1 MTKNLKTNSETAS
14 TVKQVQCLKD
24 SLTKL
29 YGRANEEDFDAQRC
43 LDVLA
48 ALDSLPVT
56 LEVLSE
62 TLIGTIV
69 SKFKSV
75 ASEGDKVSTSA
86 KSLVKKWKSLAKTQ
100 LQSTVVDQASQ
111 RSKMPEDDK
120 VVVVRPPPTSS
131 SSSSSNN
138 NNNNTAS
145 VEAKPP
151 RKGWDDLPPYRKNVC
166 QKLSEVIVMTSSSSA
181 STSTS
186 SNHNHVWEVVSAVEV
201 AMHEYS
207 RGDRQRYAEKARQLN
222 FNLKKNDP
230 LRRLVLSGGVTP
242 SQLCTMSSQE
252 LCSSDL
258 AKQRQEDVNKLQESR
273 RLDWEQANED
283 KINEMCGIKGD
294 LLNASLFTC
303 HRCKS
308 TKTTSTQKQTRS
320 ADEPM
325 TVFVLC
331 TNCGNRWKC

>member
-1 MTKNLKTNSETAS
+1 MEGVHSETAS
-14 TVKQVQCLKD
+14 TAKQVQCLKD
-24 SLTKL
+24 SLMKEH
-29 YGRANEEDFDAQRC
+29 GRANGEDFDAQRC

-75 ASEGDKVSTSA
+75 PSEGDKVSASA
-86 KSLVKKWKSLAKTQ
+86 KALVKKWKSLAKTQ
-100 LQSTVVDQASQ
+100 LQRTVAADQASQ
-111 RSKMPEDDK
+111 RSTVPDDNK
-120 VVVVRPPPTSS
+120 GAVVLSPPTSS
-131 SSSSSNN
+131 RSSTSSSSTISS
-138 NNNNTAS
+138 ADQ
-145 VEAKPP
+145 KPP
-151 RKGWDDLPPYRKNVC
+151 RKGWDDLPPYRQNVC
-166 QKLSEVIVMTSSSSA
+166 QKLSEVVMMASSSSSNNND
-181 STSTS
+181 STTTTV
-186 SNHNHVWEVVSAVEV
+186 SNHAWEVVSAVEV

-207 RGDRQRYAEKARQLN
+207 RGDRQRYSEKARQLN

-242 SQLCTMSSQE
+242 SQLCAMSSQE

-258 AKQRQEDVNKLQESR
+258 AKQRQEEVNKLQESR

>member
-1 MTKNLKTNSETAS
+1 MTKNLKTKYNNFQEALNSGTKA
-14 TVKQVQCLKD
+14 TVIQVQCLKD
-24 SLTKL
+24 SLVKEH
-29 YGRANEEDFDAQRC
+29 GKIHHEDFDPQRC
-43 LDVLA
+43 LDLFA
-48 ALDSLPVT
+48 TLDSLPVN

-75 ASEGDKVSTSA
+75 SSKDDKVSSSA
-86 KSLVKKWKSLAKTQ
+86 KALIKKWKALAKNQ
-100 LQSTVVDQASQ
+100 LPSPAV
-111 RSKMPEDDK
+111 PESEK
-120 VVVVRPPPTSS
+120 TTPPTVPSV
-131 SSSSSNN
+131 SSNSP
-138 NNNNTAS
+138 ADQPEPWS
-145 VEAKPP
+145 
-151 RKGWDDLPPYRKNVC
+151 DLAPYRRNIC
-166 QKLSEVIVMTSSSSA
+166 IKLSEVITD
-181 STSTS
+181 STMQLEPNQVPTT
-186 SNHNHVWEVVSAVEV
+186 VSAVEA

-207 RGDRQRYAEKARQLN
+207 RGDKQRYGEKARQLN
-222 FNLKKNDP
+222 FNLKKNAD
-230 LRRLVLSGGVTP
+230 LRHLVLSGGVNP
-242 SQLCTMSSQE
+242 KQLCAMSSEE

-258 AKQRQEDVNKLQESR
+258 AKQRQEEVNRLQESR

>member
-29 YGRANEEDFDAQRC
+29 HGRADEEDFDAQRC

-75 ASEGDKVSTSA
+75 PSEGDKVSASA
-86 KSLVKKWKSLAKTQ
+86 KSLIKKWKSLAKTQ
-100 LQSTVVDQASQ
+100 LQRPVVEQAPQ
-111 RSKMPEDDK
+111 RIKMPDDDK
-120 VVVVRPPPTSS
+120 NPPTSS
-131 SSSSSNN
+131 NSSNS
-138 NNNNTAS
+138 NNNTAS
-145 VEAKPP
+145 VEPKPP
-151 RKGWDDLPPYRKNVC
+151 RKGWGDLPPYRKNVC
-166 QKLSEVIVMTSSSSA
+166 EKLSEVIVMTSSSSTSN
-181 STSTS
+181 STSP
-186 SNHNHVWEVVSAVEV
+186 NHVWEVVSAVEV

-207 RGDRQRYAEKARQLN
+207 RGDRQRYGEKARQLN